1 MEGLLLWKKLNGT
14 FPHIASVVFYA
25 SIHMY
30 KGSKMHARYPGFVQS
45 QEFSKKYGSLQTSF
59 PDLEKVWKIEIK
71 PGKKLKEVWN
81 FFPFYNKCLIIE

>member
-1 MEGLLLWKKLNGT
+1 MGHSHTLPLLY
-14 FPHIASVVFYA
+14 FMQVY
-25 SIHMY
+25 MY

-71 PGKKLKEVWN
+71 SGKKLKEVWN